1 MFCIFF
7 VFKFKMI
14 EATHASEAAI
24 TSGAVTAALLIFLGA
39 YGVIISEKIHRTVI
53 ALFGGSL
60 MILAGIYYQFYDQEK
75 AIHAIDFNTI
85 GLLVGMMIIVAITKE
100 TGLFQY
106 VAIWSAKKVKG
117 DPWKIMVVF
126 AIITAVFSALLDNVT
141 TVLLMVPMT
150 LVICSN
156 LKIHPMPFLIVE
168 ILMSN
173 IGGTATLIGD
183 PPNILIGSAAGLSF
197 MDFVINLS
205 PIVIIMFYP
214 ILWFLKSRYKSEI
227 QTSEENKANIMKLN
241 ERESITDMKLLKKCL
256 FVLTLVV
263 IGFFLH
269 GWLHMEGATI
279 AILGA
284 SLLLL
289 LDEKNLEK
297 ALHEVEWTTIFFFI
311 GLFVI
316 IGGLEFAGII
326 EWAAAKMLILTGGDL
341 SMTALSIMWGGAFF
355 SAFVDNIPFVATMIP
370 LVHSMSGTFPDLEPI
385 WWSLAL
391 GACLGGNG
399 TLVGASAN
407 LVVAGLAEKSGYKI
421 KFLDFMK
428 IGLIVMTLTIIMSH
442 IYVMLR
448 FL

>member
-1 MFCIFF
+1 MHEITN
-7 VFKFKMI
+7 VGI
-14 EATHASEAAI
+14 ENM

-39 YGVIISEKIHRTVI
+39 YSAIISEKIHRTVVAI
-53 ALFGGSL
+53 LGGAV
-60 MILAGIYYQFYDQEK
+60 MIIIGIFLNFYDQEK
-75 AIHAIDFNTI
+75 AIESVDFNTI

-106 VAIWSAKKVKG
+106 VAIKSAKLVKG
-117 DPWKIMVVF
+117 DPWKILIIF
-126 AIITAVFSALLDNVT
+126 SIITAVFSALLDNVT

-156 LKIHPMPFLIVE
+156 LKINPLPFLFVE
-168 ILMSN
+168 IFMSN

-183 PPNILIGSAAGLSF
+183 PPNILIGSAANLSF
-197 MDFVINLS
+197 MDFVVNLG
-205 PIVIIMFYP
+205 PVVVVIFIVVMPFVKWLY
-214 ILWFLKSRYKSEI
+214 FKKI
-227 QTSEENKANIMKLN
+227 QTEKENMENIMKLN
-241 ERESITDMKLLKKCL
+241 ENESITDTELLKKSL
-256 FVLTLVV
+256 FVLTVV
-263 IGFFLH
+263 ILGFFFH
-269 GWLHMEGATI
+269 GALGLEAATI
-279 AILGA
+279 AIFGA
-284 SLLLL
+284 GLLLF

-326 EWAAAKMLILTGGDL
+326 NWVAQEFLAMTGG
-341 SMTALSIMWGGAFF
+341 SLSITAISILWGGAFF
-355 SAFVDNIPFVATMIP
+355 SAFIDNIPFVATMIP
-370 LVHSMSGTFPDLEPI
+370 LVQNMSSTFTDLDPI

-407 LVVAGLAEKSGYKI
+407 LVVAGMAEKSGYKI
-421 KFLDFMK
+421 GFKDFMK
-428 IGLIVMTLTIIMSH
+428 IGLVIMVITVAISNV
-442 IYVMLR
+442 YVWFR